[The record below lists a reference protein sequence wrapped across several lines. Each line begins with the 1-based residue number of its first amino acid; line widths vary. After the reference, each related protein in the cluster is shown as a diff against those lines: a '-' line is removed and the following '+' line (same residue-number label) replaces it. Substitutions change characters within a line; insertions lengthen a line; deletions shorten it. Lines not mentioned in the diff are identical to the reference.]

1 MGYGSCI
8 VWGEIMVWC
17 CWRAWIC
24 LMRDVQQIMLFGMH
38 DIWCGYNHYALVYC
52 VMIFVKWSWEMYC
65 VINVAFGIA
74 CMACDI
80 WCIICVYIK
89 RVCVTLYMT
98 RDNGCIFDACCQNF
112 GWWFLCDVW
121 RLVEIECVHDDA
133 VFFSRYGS
141 LLMDAH
147 TDALY
152 PRGMVWGLFSMH
164 VCEVCGQDAWYLM
177 HYVLCMHGL
186 WCLKFTYYD
195 MCDVWWCLMCV
206 IKKLYVWVWSSQC

>member
-8 VWGEIMVWC
+8 VCVGRNNGVMLLKGMDMFDAWCTTNHAVWY
-17 CWRAWIC
+17 AWHMMWLQSLCSGILC
-24 LMRDVQQIMLFGMH
+24 DDFCEM
-38 DIWCGYNHYALVYC
+38 
-52 VMIFVKWSWEMYC
+52 MYC

-206 IKKLYVWVWSSQC
+206 FKTLYVWVWSSQC